1 MQKYATKDQL
11 MGVDGKIEDILPRQE
26 FEILKSE
33 FYDTKKNLNTFMTK
47 DEVVKRFNHLND
59 SITKKLDDKTNLEDF
74 QEKNENTK

>member
-74 QEKNENTK
+74 

>member
-1 MQKYATKDQL
+1 